1 MTISSND
8 ITLQDPTNNIEIELE
23 NKKQGS
29 ITGVNVGKEQDG
41 SDGGSVSN
49 VIGSGGGNMRSGK
62 PFMGHKQNSNSLGLV
77 HENNEGVK
85 DTIFKDDVPKQVEIH
100 ITNGYKNSQ
109 GARASEVSK

>member
-1 MTISSND
+1 MHNDYREKKVIVVVKKKEVGKVEIKKNNNRKYANKDINYRKEEGTRNQFMTISSND

-29 ITGVNVGKEQDG
+29 ITGVNVGKEKDG

-62 PFMGHKQNSNSLGLV
+62 PFMGHK
-77 HENNEGVK
+77 
-85 DTIFKDDVPKQVEIH
+85 
-100 ITNGYKNSQ
+100 
-109 GARASEVSK
+109 